1 MSGWQTKERIVFKYL
16 NKIKPGIYY
25 SYINLN
31 INGKNY
37 GKPIVIKVEILD
49 NEEEKKLNKL
59 INQMRKE
66 FQLPEKDITDE
77 ELKNALMKNNFNIT
91 NAFLSIFVA
100 D

>member
-1 MSGWQTKERIVFKYL
+1 
-16 NKIKPGIYY
+16 
-25 SYINLN
+25 
-31 INGKNY
+31 
-37 GKPIVIKVEILD
+37 
-49 NEEEKKLNKL
+49 
-59 INQMRKE
+59 MRKE